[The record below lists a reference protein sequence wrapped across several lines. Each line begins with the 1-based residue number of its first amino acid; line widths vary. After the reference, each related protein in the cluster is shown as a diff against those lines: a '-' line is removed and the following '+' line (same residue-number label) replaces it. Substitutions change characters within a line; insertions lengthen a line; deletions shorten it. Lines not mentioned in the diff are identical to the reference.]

1 MDSFEFLLTRL
12 IKQYLNEADLPNK
25 TRLHGRKNIK
35 DCMKELSV
43 VMSILSA
50 HGQHRSSAQGLQRAQ
65 KAFKEGM
72 NIAGI
77 NHMNLSFSGQWQQ
90 DLDLAISVLDKLKPK
105 DKSTVVAAL
114 VRTVLDDKQVLTD
127 EHEMLRVICALI
139 HVPIPLLGEG

>member
-1 MDSFEFLLTRL
+1 
-12 IKQYLNEADLPNK
+12 
-25 TRLHGRKNIK
+25 
-35 DCMKELSV
+35 
-43 VMSILSA
+43 
-50 HGQHRSSAQGLQRAQ
+50 
-65 KAFKEGM
+65 M